1 MRRRFLVSISILF
14 MSTSLVIAQD
24 STTSDEAP
32 AKQAGLAAAQDD
44 LTPPSSNPKGN
55 VLPPPKSVDPG
66 QFPPPASVSPYW
78 PNPAAKA
85 CYDAS
90 QAPIL
95 PKSLC
100 GQAGDYLW
108 FDMEYL
114 LWWVKKGPEP
124 QPLVTTSSLGS
135 LGILGASDTFV
146 VTGGTAIDYQAFSGM
161 RMSGGCFFNDDHA
174 FGLEI
179 GGFFTEHRPFG
190 TNDVSAG
197 SPLLARPIINAQTGL
212 EAAELVSAPGVA
224 AGSILIGST
233 SSLSGYDMNA
243 LTSLWRDGPSR
254 LVLLAGFRYLTLTED
269 LTISQ
274 ATILLPGGTAG
285 FNDQVIGVPT
295 NVGIFDK
302 FGVDNNFYGG
312 QVGAKWEYLSG
323 NFFANGLIK
332 LAIGGVHEDIN
343 IGGSSSTSGG
353 GTTPR
358 STAGGLLALA
368 SNSGHANHDD
378 FAFVPELGVNLG
390 YQFTPVFR
398 AYVGYTFLWW
408 SDVAR
413 PGDLINRNINPSLVP
428 TSTTFGTNNVPAEPS
443 RSIHQTDFWAQGVN
457 FGVEFRY

>member
-1 MRRRFLVSISILF
+1 MRRRILVSISAFF
-14 MSTSLVIAQD
+14 MSTTLALAQN
-24 STTSDEAP
+24 STTSDEPP
-32 AKQAGLAAAQDD
+32 AKEIDLAAAQSDSSA
-44 LTPPSSNPKGN
+44 PSSDPKGT
-55 VLPPPKSVDPG
+55 VLPAPKPADPG
-66 QFPPPASVSPYW
+66 QLPPPASVSPYW

-85 CYDAS
+85 AYDAS

-95 PKSLC
+95 PKSLY
-100 GQAGDYLW
+100 GQSGDYLW

-114 LWWVKKGPEP
+114 LWWVKKGPES
-124 QPLVTTSSLGS
+124 QPLVTTSSLAS
-135 LGILGASDTFV
+135 LGILGAPDTVV
-146 VTGGTAIDYQAFSGM
+146 VTGGSGIDYQAFSGM

-190 TNDVSAG
+190 TSETSAG
-197 SPLLARPIINAQTGL
+197 APLLARPIINAQTGL

-224 AGSILIGST
+224 AGQILIGST

-243 LTSLWRDGPSR
+243 LTSLWHDGPSR
-254 LVLLAGFRYLTLTED
+254 LVLLAGWRYLTLTED

-274 ATILLPGGTAG
+274 ATNLLPGGTAG

-312 QVGAKWEYLSG
+312 QVGAMWEYLSG

-343 IGGSSSTSGG
+343 IGGFSSTSGG
-353 GTTPR
+353 GTTPH
-358 STAGGLLALA
+358 STSGGLLALA

-378 FAFVPELGVNLG
+378 FAFVPELGLNLG
-390 YQFTPVFR
+390 YQFAPGIR
-398 AYVGYTFLWW
+398 AYVGYTFIWW

-413 PGDLINRNINPSLVP
+413 PGDLINRNVNPSLVP

-443 RSIHQTDFWAQGVN
+443 RSVHQTDFWAQGAN